1 MKINFEDI
9 KIKQV
14 KISEP
19 DLIESILN
27 IDKTLELNIV
37 SKSTLMDDFQNEHYK
52 YFVIIFKEEIIG
64 YFCILN
70 LFDFVN
76 LNAIAISKEYQN
88 KGVGS
93 NILNYIFN
101 YCKLN
106 KFNKILLEV
115 RISNKQAI
123 NFYQKHDFENI
134 NIRKNYYSN
143 NEDAFVFEKILN

>member
-14 KISEP
+14 KNSEEN
-19 DLIESILN
+19 LIDNILTIDETLGLN
-27 IDKTLELNIV
+27 IS
-37 SKSTLMDDFQNEHYK
+37 SKNTIMDDFKNNHYK
-52 YFVIIFKEEIIG
+52 YFIIFFKDEIIG
-64 YFCILN
+64 YFCLLT

-76 LNAIAISKEYQN
+76 LNAIAILKDYQN

-123 NFYQKHDFENI
+123 NFYQKHSFENI

-143 NEDAFVFEKILN
+143 NEDAFVFEKILK